1 MNSYLDDNDV
11 PHLHVDDLLSKTD
24 FIHIFLIFVVGMC
37 KDKDKYQNYKEFQG
51 NFSQKISKYMERED
65 KIRIIKDSFETL
77 RARKIIKTQ
86 GDFANLLGISPK
98 SLSAAKNGVDGY
110 CTESLISKIQGL
122 MAEQERSLSI
132 SNSPHAVAISGD
144 HNNVDLTTPDKEARM
159 AYQRQEMIL
168 VPTIPYNVYKETDVD
183 LQDLIQDPARSLHR
197 SPAVAQFP
205 KTDCHYFVNSDAM
218 LPHLHPNDVLA
229 LKKIADSANVIN
241 GEICVINSRYN
252 GLIARFV
259 YDDGDYLIL
268 KASETQSRFTDMK
281 LHKNDIFGVY
291 RILGLIRTNI

>member
-1 MNSYLDDNDV
+1 MQTFFKLNDNFMNTEDRKCKLTESYD
-11 PHLHVDDLLSKTD
+11 T
-24 FIHIFLIFVVGMC
+24 LISRG
-37 KDKDKYQNYKEFQG
+37 
-51 NFSQKISKYMERED
+51 I
-65 KIRIIKDSFETL
+65 IRNK
-77 RARKIIKTQ
+77 K
-86 GDFANLLGISPK
+86 DFANILGVNY
-98 SLSAAKNGVDGY
+98 NGLTQAFNGSERYLTD
-110 CTESLISKIQGL
+110 SLISKIQGL
-122 MAEQERSLSI
+122 MAEQEKSLSV
-132 SNSPHAVAISGD
+132 SNSPHAVAITGD

-159 AYQRQEMIL
+159 AHQRQEMTL

-183 LQDLIQDPARSLHR
+183 LQDLIQDPAVTLHR

-218 LPHLHPNDVLA
+218 IPHLHPNDVLA